1 MNEVKIGTRRALC
14 IALLLCLILPFTLSA
29 CQTQEGSED
38 GVTPPQG
45 MQDATPAGQNYHL
58 FLPEDW
64 TVDHSSGVTIATY
77 ATARILFSSFYSTR
91 EPAEYWNAS
100 RGETEGMFT
109 DFKMEEEASETLLGN
124 NAALRYKFSGL
135 LYDGD
140 GDGEKD
146 AYGVTQYVS
155 KRSGKMYVLTYMAPL
170 AKTYEQYTAVV
181 EAAVTNFIF
190 TAEAGSA
197 TAGATATP
205 TDTSGTK
212 DIADPKIHDFHLH
225 VPTTWVTDLQN
236 GTVSAYVSE
245 SDRTSISLVKNYP
258 TNANTLPAYFANLE
272 NDYRDK
278 LADYTLT
285 TKEQKSTATAE
296 KIDSLRYEFSATR
309 GGNTYR
315 FCQELF
321 VKGSYVYTFTY
332 TATDALYEQHLA
344 EAEAILA
351 SITFD

>member
-1 MNEVKIGTRRALC
+1 MNKVKLGTRRTLC
-14 IALLLCLILPFTLSA
+14 VVLLLCLILSMALSA
-29 CQTQEGSED
+29 CQTAEESDD
-38 GVTPPQG
+38 GVTTPQG
-45 MQDATPAGQNYHL
+45 MQDATPAGQDYHL

-64 TVDHSSGVTIATY
+64 TVNHSSGVTIATY
-77 ATARILFSSFYSTR
+77 ATARILFSSFSSNR

-100 RGETEGMFT
+100 REETEGMFT
-109 DFKMEEEASETLLGN
+109 DFKMDEEASETLLGN

-155 KRSGKMYVLTYMAPL
+155 KRNGKMYVLTYMAPL
-170 AKTYEQYTAVV
+170 EKAYEQYATVV
-181 EAAVTNFIF
+181 ETAVTNFVF
-190 TAEAGSA
+190 TDDTSSQ
-197 TAGATATP
+197 TAGTTATP

-212 DIADPKIHDFHLH
+212 DIADPAIHDFHLY
-225 VPTTWVTDLQN
+225 VPATWITDLQN

-272 NDYRDK
+272 NDYLDK
-278 LADYTLT
+278 LTDYTLI

-332 TATDALYEQHLA
+332 TATEALYEQHIE

-351 SITFD
+351 DITFD